1 MDTVEFEKL
10 AGFGAV
16 QESGKSLAEQVA
28 DRISDMIREQA
39 LTAGE
44 KLPNEFELASLLNV
58 GRGTVREAVKLL
70 VSRSVLEIRRGKGTF
85 VREHPGAVD
94 DPLGFQYMQDKYR
107 LAQDL
112 LEIRMLLEP
121 QIAELAAVRAT
132 DEDIAEIRALCEEV
146 EEMIRAG
153 VPHLEKD
160 VEFHARIA
168 KSTKNQ
174 VMPNV
179 IPIITKGVSYFVEMT
194 NYSLEQETI
203 DTHRQLTEAIADRDP
218 IGAKAA
224 MTQNLIYNRDRMRKF
239 EVLAESDR
247 EKE

>member
-85 VREHPGAVD
+85 VE
-94 DPLGFQYMQDKYR
+94 
-107 LAQDL
+107 
-112 LEIRMLLEP
+112 
-121 QIAELAAVRAT
+121 
-132 DEDIAEIRALCEEV
+132 
-146 EEMIRAG
+146 
-153 VPHLEKD
+153 
-160 VEFHARIA
+160 RI
-168 KSTKNQ
+168 
-174 VMPNV
+174 PRRR
-179 IPIITKGVSYFVEMT
+179 G
-194 NYSLEQETI
+194 
-203 DTHRQLTEAIADRDP
+203 
-218 IGAKAA
+218 
-224 MTQNLIYNRDRMRKF
+224 
-239 EVLAESDR
+239 
-247 EKE
+247 